1 MQMLERGPEGRVP
14 VVRIGTVAT
23 YIDDLECYAGPHG
36 QCLLK
41 PKGQTA
47 MEYIAECYLGRKLTA
62 MERAIA
68 LDRNTWNLSI
78 ENVCV
83 VQRRLG
89 EGPTKFR
96 QRCFAIQDEYAR
108 NHRKC

>member
-1 MQMLERGPEGRVP
+1 MREYERGPEGRVP

-23 YIDDLECYAGPHG
+23 YIDDFECYAGPHG

-41 PKGQTA
+41 PKGKPA
-47 MEYIAECYLGRKLTA
+47 MEYIAECYLGRPLTA

-83 VQRRLG
+83 VQRQLG

-96 QRCFAIQDEYAR
+96 QRCFAIQNEYEQR
-108 NHRKC
+108 HRKC